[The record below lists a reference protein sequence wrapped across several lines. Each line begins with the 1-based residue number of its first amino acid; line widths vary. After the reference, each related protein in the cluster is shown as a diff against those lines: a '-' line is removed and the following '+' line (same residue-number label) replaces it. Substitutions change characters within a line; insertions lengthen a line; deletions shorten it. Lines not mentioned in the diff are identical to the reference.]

1 MEKLIKVLKNSPISE
16 YKINIIETVGNEL
29 FYIVD
34 KLETSR
40 AVNLKEVEVTIY
52 INRDDKRG
60 CSSFKYYD
68 YMNEDEIKEEIEKTI
83 YAASF
88 ALNPFYEIPAKSD
101 EKPLKIHSNFA
112 DKPLSET
119 AQDIA
124 RAIFRCKKYD
134 EGFLSATEI
143 FVSKKVIRII
153 NSKGIDVSETRY
165 EGFVEVIPSWG
176 DKENEVETYNSFTFS
191 NFDADWITNKINELL
206 ELTKARFVAQ
216 PLVVKQNLKVIIED
230 EGVPMVFSYFSDD
243 LSYADKVRGTGR
255 SDIGDKLQ
263 GDNPEGTLLNIDMV
277 PFDEESAMGCGFD
290 SDGVILRPINLIKE
304 GVAMN
309 RYGSYQYGYYFGEKN
324 PTGVLPIVKV
334 EPGTKTFKEMAKEPY
349 LRCCRFSSFQLES
362 NSGYF
367 GGEVRLGFYF
377 DGEKEIPVTGFSIGG
392 TLKELRGKIVFSQE
406 KEAVCRFMGQRLRG
420 YVGPKYLEIKG
431 MNII

>member
-1 MEKLIKVLKNSPISE
+1 MEKLIKVLKASPISE
-16 YKINIIETVGNEL
+16 YKINIVETTGNEL

-52 INRDDKRG
+52 IDRDGKRG
-60 CSSFKYYD
+60 CSSFMYYD
-68 YMNEDEIKEEIEKTI
+68 YMNEEEIKEEIDKTI

-88 ALNPFYEIPAKSD
+88 ALNPFYELPAKS
-101 EKPLKIHSNFA
+101 EGELLKIHSNFA
-112 DKPLSET
+112 DKPLSEI

-124 RAIFRCKKYD
+124 RAIFRCHKYE

-143 FVSKKVIRII
+143 FVSKKIIRII
-153 NSKGIDVSETRY
+153 NSKGVDVSETRY

-176 DKENEVETYNSFTFS
+176 NKESEVETYNSFTFS
-191 NFDADWITNKINELL
+191 NFDADWITNKINDSLD
-206 ELTKARFVAQ
+206 LTKARFSAK
-216 PLVVKQNLKVIIED
+216 PLEVKGDLKVIIED
-230 EGVPMVFSYFSDD
+230 EGVPNVFSYFARD
-243 LSYADKVRGTGR
+243 LSYANKVRGTGR
-255 SDIGDKLQ
+255 DDIGDKVQ
-263 GDNPEGTLLNIDMV
+263 GDNVEGTLLNIDMV
-277 PFDEESAMGCGFD
+277 PFDAESAIGCGFD
-290 SDGVILRPINLIKE
+290 NDGVILRPVNLIKD

-309 RYGSYQYGYYFGEKN
+309 RYGSAQYGYYFGEKN
-324 PTGVLPIVKV
+324 PTGVLPITKV
-334 EPGTKTFKEMAKEPY
+334 ALGTKSFREMANEPY
-349 LRCCRFSSFQLES
+349 LRCCRFSSFQLDD

-392 TLKELRGKIVFSQE
+392 TLKELRGKIIFSKE
-406 KEAVCRFMGQRLRG
+406 KDVVLRHYGTRLMG

>member
-1 MEKLIKVLKNSPISE
+1 MEKLIKVLKASPISE
-16 YKINIIETVGNEL
+16 YKINIIETTGNEL

-52 INRDDKRG
+52 IDREDKRG

-68 YMNEDEIKEEIEKTI
+68 YMNEEEIKEEIDKTI

-88 ALNPFYEIPAKSD
+88 ALNPFYEIPSKSD
-101 EKPLKIHSNFA
+101 AKLLKIHSNFA
-112 DKPLSET
+112 DKPLSEI

-134 EGFLSATEI
+134 DGFLSAAEI
-143 FVSKKVIRII
+143 FVSRKNIRIL
-153 NSKGIDVSETRY
+153 NSKGVDVSETRY
-165 EGFVEVIPSWG
+165 EGFIEVIPSWG
-176 DKENEVETYNSFTFS
+176 NKENEVETYNSFTFS
-191 NFDADWITNKINELL
+191 NFDADWITAKIDEAL
-206 ELTKARFVAQ
+206 ELTKARFTAK
-216 PLVVKQNLKVIIED
+216 PLEVKENLKVIIED
-230 EGVPMVFSYFSDD
+230 EGVPSVFSYFARD

-255 SDIGDKLQ
+255 DDIGDKVQ
-263 GDNPEGTLLNIDMV
+263 GENVEGTLLNIDMV
-277 PFDEESAMGCGFD
+277 PFDEESAIGCGFD
-290 SDGVILRPINLIKE
+290 DDGVILRPVNLIKD

-324 PTGVLPIVKV
+324 PTGVLPVTKV
-334 EPGTKTFKEMAKEPY
+334 QLGTKSFKEMAKEPY
-349 LRCCRFSSFQLES
+349 LRCCRFSSFQLEP

-377 DGEKEIPVTGFSIGG
+377 DGEKEIPVSGFSIGG
-392 TLKELRGKIVFSQE
+392 TLKELRGKIIFSKE
-406 KEAVCRFMGQRLRG
+406 KDVVQRSYSTRVRG